1 MLEWGNSGASESGGI
16 EFWWS
21 IYFIFL
27 VRQAQTRASP
37 LPPPFRVLAAAVDKL
52 NPSPLFCSFFLIISI
67 LYPYPCCTGSSRQSV
82 RRYGRF
88 SSPQVIGYT
97 PHARSP
103 TLIEPGE
110 ASADY
115 TYCIQVFPS
124 GKASTVSYRTI
135 IHSTRVKH
143 HVIGSHTVRTRGE
156 RRAHGKEEAPR
167 AIRTAAV
174 WICCYHKRAAAVAY
188 PTKTHYHLCLIS
200 HWHEPETVSFQSQS
214 R

>member
-135 IHSTRVKH
+135 IHSTLSPMGSFTSYLY
-143 HVIGSHTVRTRGE
+143 GSHSELIAGCICFIHIPQVSHAYSTLPPELTNAGEKRTRQASCN
-156 RRAHGKEEAPR
+156 R
-167 AIRTAAV
+167 
-174 WICCYHKRAAAVAY
+174 
-188 PTKTHYHLCLIS
+188 
-200 HWHEPETVSFQSQS
+200 QSYS
-214 R
+214 KNTR